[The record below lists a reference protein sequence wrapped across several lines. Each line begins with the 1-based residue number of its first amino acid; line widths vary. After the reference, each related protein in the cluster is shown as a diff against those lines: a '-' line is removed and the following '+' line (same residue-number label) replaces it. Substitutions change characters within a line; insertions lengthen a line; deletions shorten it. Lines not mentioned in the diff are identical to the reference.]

1 MNLFFKSERFIKRF
15 LKPSYIALSA
25 SFIAGALLLGSSL
38 LSYKNLEKTLNTGLR
53 LQALSLEI
61 VLQSLIKAF
70 DFSLIKEK
78 REFFSELLLN
88 ERWEGVAFIALYDEN
103 RTILLHSNPDLIG
116 QKIEKGP
123 ILESHQNSG
132 FYRLKTSEEV
142 YIHETYFD
150 LKGKPLI
157 LRIALHVEPVIES
170 LSYARKHFIMELIL
184 SLLLFT
190 GGIGSYFILSRVE
203 TSLSKMEELEKWQF
217 ITRILL
223 HEIKNPLAS
232 IKGFAQYL
240 KKKRALEGEDKGLEI
255 ILKEALRIENL
266 LKELSNYTFSKE
278 SEIWLINLKELLD
291 EVAQTLRFLY
301 GEAEIE
307 IALEGENPEVKSDP
321 EKLRSILINLM
332 ENALYASLEAGRAK
346 IQIALKEGKGHY
358 IMEIRDEGAGID
370 PEVLPHIFEPFFTT
384 KSRGTGLGLA
394 IVKKFCDE
402 LGLTINLQSEKG
414 KGTKVWLKIPRS

>member
-1 MNLFFKSERFIKRF
+1 MHPILKSEKSFKKF
-15 LKPSYIALSA
+15 LKPSYIALA
-25 SFIAGALLLGSSL
+25 ACLIAGALLLGSSL
-38 LSYKNLEKTLNTGLR
+38 LSYKNLEKSLNTGLR

-70 DFSLIKEK
+70 DFSVIKEK

-103 RTILLHSNPDLIG
+103 RTILLHSNPNLIG

-123 ILESHQNSG
+123 LLTDHQDSG
-132 FYRLKTSEEV
+132 FYKLKTGEEV
-142 YIHETYFD
+142 YLHETYID
-150 LKGKPLI
+150 SRGKSLI
-157 LRIALHVEPVIES
+157 LRIALHVEPVKES
-170 LSYARKHFIMELIL
+170 LSYAQKHFLMELIL

-190 GGIGSYFILSRVE
+190 AGFGAFFILSRVE

-240 KKKRALEGEDKGLEI
+240 KKKGALEGKDKGLEI

-266 LKELSNYTFSKE
+266 LKELSNYTFSRE
-278 SEIWLINLKELLD
+278 SEIQLINLKELLED
-291 EVAQTLRFLY
+291 VAQTLRFLHE
-301 GEAEIE
+301 EAEFE
-307 IALEGENPEVKSDP
+307 MNLEVESPEVKSDP
-321 EKLRSILINLM
+321 EKLRSILTNLM
-332 ENALYASLEAGRAK
+332 ENALYASLEAGKRK
-346 IQIALKEGKGHY
+346 IQIALKGEKGYY
-358 IMEIRDEGAGID
+358 IMEIKDEGAGID

-384 KSRGTGLGLA
+384 RSRGTGLGLA

-414 KGTKVWLKIPRS
+414 KGTKVWVKIPRS